1 MSAVCQ
7 AQNQAV
13 WIHSSKQN
21 KLNNSKPTSN
31 RMDKHSVHKME
42 YYITTKTNYKL
53 HTTWINL
60 QT

>member
-21 KLNNSKPTSN
+21 KLQ
-31 RMDKHSVHKME
+31 
-42 YYITTKTNYKL
+42 TTQSLPATE
-53 HTTWINL
+53 WINTL
-60 QT
+60 